1 MPILETVKRFSILAG
16 LGLALLALLLPAR
29 ASADA
34 LPVVVQVQGP
44 DGTHIQ
50 VSGEGPLSFPRN
62 GRFVRA
68 QSVTVEGD
76 HLVFNGISLLGGHVT
91 AGQLVIPVNGLG
103 DASLSGLRVEG
114 RKPQG
119 LPNQVIPLKDGGYVV
134 TLQESLDGQQR
145 TLAGLFVHLGAKT
158 GRLPASTEILVGV
171 PAKVD
176 IAAGYTYPLAAQ
188 GEIIGCPFVPGS
200 THSAFVAPNNLAS
213 DNAVDISVPV
223 GTPVYAVTD
232 GVIGPQIGAL
242 DSSDPRMAGLRL
254 HLNAPGVQFYYA
266 HLSEIDVVPG
276 QFVQAGQQVGLSGSA
291 NGAGHLHFAQDVGNP
306 AETVGALGACPF
318 YQSYSEPWG

>member
-1 MPILETVKRFSILAG
+1 MPILESVKRFGILAG

-29 ASADA
+29 ASADV
-34 LPVVVQVQGP
+34 LPVVVQVQASG
-44 DGTHIQ
+44 GTNIQ
-50 VSGEGPLSFPRN
+50 VSGEGALSYPRN

-76 HLVFNGISLLGGHVT
+76 QLVFTGLSLLGGRVT
-91 AGQLVIPVNGLG
+91 ADELVIPVNGFG

-119 LPNQVIPLKDGGYVV
+119 LPNQVIPLRDGGYVV
-134 TLQESLDGQQR
+134 SLPESLDGRQR
-145 TLAGLFVHLGAKT
+145 KLAGLFVHLGAKT
-158 GRLPASTEILVGV
+158 GKLPAGTEIFVGV

-176 IAAGYTYPLAAQ
+176 AALGYTYPLAAQ

-200 THSAFVAPNNLAS
+200 THSAFVAPDNLAS
-213 DNAVDISVPV
+213 DNAVDMSVPV
-223 GTPVYAVTD
+223 GTPVFAVTD

-242 DSSDPRMAGLRL
+242 DSTDQAMAGLRL

-276 QFVQAGQQVGLSGSA
+276 QVVHAGQQLGLSGSA
-291 NGAGHLHFAQDVGNP
+291 NGAAHLHFAQDVGNP